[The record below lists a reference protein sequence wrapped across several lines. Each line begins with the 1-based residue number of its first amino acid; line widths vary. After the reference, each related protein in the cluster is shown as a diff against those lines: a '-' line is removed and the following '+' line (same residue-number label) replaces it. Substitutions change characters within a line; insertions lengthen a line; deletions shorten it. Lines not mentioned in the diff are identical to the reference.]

1 MVLSLALKNGIKPP
15 TLPTP
20 QTSILNLF
28 ILSNSHDLVMFL
40 RKIGKIVKIDE
51 KWKNNCQKLWNHKFE
66 KKKKKKPS
74 ECFLK
79 MW

>member
-1 MVLSLALKNGIKPP
+1 LVLSLALKNGIKPP

-51 KWKNNCQKLWNHKFE
+51 K
-66 KKKKKKPS
+66 
-74 ECFLK
+74 
-79 MW
+79 